1 MDDPNKK
8 VQQEETA
15 TDKNENL
22 ELSDDDLDNV
32 AGGASFGFYDREKRK
47 PK

>member
-22 ELSDDDLDNV
+22 ELSDDDSDNV
-32 AGGASFGFYDREKRK
+32 AGGATFWFFDKEKRK